1 MRGLEV
7 TIPAGENAPALPAFA
22 ILPEG
27 ATRGAVVIHEIFGRR
42 PEIDRVVE
50 RFAAAGY
57 AAVAPDLF
65 HNGRFAC
72 LRDVFRAMSSRA
84 SRDTVS
90 RRSTRTGDGV
100 CVRQGRNA
108 RAWLCAEAGL
118 DPSRVGLI
126 GFCFGGGYALMAGAG
141 WGAVSA
147 NYGHAPSVQ
156 AMRGVGPVI
165 GCYGS
170 RDGTLKKGARQLR
183 ERLAA
188 VGQDD
193 NEVHVFDAGHSF
205 LTDGDPHWLGKLM
218 PLGLGSYP
226 DAREDGW
233 RRIFSFFDGH
243 LGGKSNGA

>member
-1 MRGLEV
+1 MRRLEV
-7 TIPAGENAPALPAFA
+7 TIPGGEDAPSLPAFA
-22 ILPEG
+22 VLPEG

-50 RFAAAGY
+50 RFASAGY

-65 HNGRFAC
+65 HHGRFAC
-72 LRDVFRAMSSRA
+72 LRDVFRAIK
-84 SRDTVS
+84 
-90 RRSTRTGDGV
+90 TGDGV

-118 DPSRVGLI
+118 DASRVGLI

-170 RDGTLKKGARQLR
+170 RDKTLKKGAEELR
-183 ERLAA
+183 EKLAA

-205 LTDGDPHWLGKLM
+205 LTDGNPHWLGKLM
-218 PLGLGSYP
+218 PFGLGSYP

-233 RRIFSFFDGH
+233 RRIMAFFDAH